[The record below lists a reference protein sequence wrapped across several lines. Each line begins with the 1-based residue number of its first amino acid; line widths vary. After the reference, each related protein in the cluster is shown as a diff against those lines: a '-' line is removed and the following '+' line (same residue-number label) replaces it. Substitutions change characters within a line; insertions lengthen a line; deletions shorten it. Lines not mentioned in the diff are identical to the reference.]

1 MPGPVPLLP
10 LPDPTKIGPGLD
22 QFLLLHLKHGGGEP
36 GAGLVSCSSYQS
48 DIVISPKGLGLS
60 LPSP

>member
-10 LPDPTKIGPGLD
+10 LPDPTKMGPGLD
-22 QFLLLHLKHGGGEP
+22 QFLLLHLKRGER
-36 GAGLVSCSSYQS
+36 GAGLASCSSYQS
-48 DIVISPKGLGLS
+48 SVVTSSQELGLS